1 MEHSHVWMSN
11 LDDWRS
17 GEKEIGCFRNV
28 VLQKNDEYQMGGYR
42 ITNEKVLERVGERR
56 SLRKSLRK
64 RRGQMMGHTLR
75 HGCLGISS
83 RGRWGKIR
91 GRGRPRLEYF
101 DQIIGDMRC
110 ETFREVKELT
120 WDRAELRRVVV
131 SNQS

>member
-1 MEHSHVWMSN
+1 MYECETWTI
-11 LDDWRS
+11 
-17 GEKEIGCFRNV
+17 GEEERKRLEAFEMRCFRRMMNI
-28 VLQKNDEYQMGGYR
+28 KWMDR
-42 ITNEKVLERVGERR
+42 ITNEEVLERIGERR
-56 SLRKSLRK
+56 TLWKSLRK